1 MTYKINI
8 INHTNK
14 KKLSFIQN
22 TWNIKHDCKSKF
34 SLIINKNR
42 IELKNH
48 SIICKN
54 NIWVEFN
61 YKKMKLYEYDKKIKM
76 IQAIGIKKNI
86 FPNILDATTGL
97 GKDAFIFFSHGC
109 HVTMVERNP
118 IISIL
123 LYDGLKR
130 SYKDNNIKNLIK
142 QRMHLIYNTS
152 FNINKFNIKQ
162 PDVIYLDPMFPKIKK
177 KALSKKTIRTIQ
189 DIVGYDTDSDL
200 LLSKCISFAIKRV
213 VVKRPKQSYH
223 LANIKPH
230 HIIKTKKHRFDIYV
244 K

>member
-8 INHTNK
+8 INNTNK
-14 KKLSFIQN
+14 KKLLFIQN

-48 SIICKN
+48 CLISKK

-61 YKKMKLYEYDKKIKM
+61 YKKMKLCQYDKKIKM

-97 GKDAFIFFSHGC
+97 GKDAFIFFAHGC

-123 LYDGLKR
+123 LYDGLER
-130 SYKDNNIKNLIK
+130 GYQDNHIKNFIK
-142 QRMHLIYNTS
+142 KRMHLIYNTS
-152 FNINKFNIKQ
+152 FNINKFNIQQ

-189 DIVGYDTDSDL
+189 DLVGHETDSNAL
-200 LLSKCISFAIKRV
+200 LKTCMSFAIKRV
-213 VVKRPKQSYH
+213 VVKRPRKSDY
-223 LANIKPH
+223 LANMKPH
-230 HIIKTKKHRFDIYV
+230 HIIKTKKHRFDIYL